1 MMKMIC
7 GNCRYY
13 TEGTI
18 YLNGS
23 MEHLCSCPASP
34 FLDDPV
40 VPDGGCYEFRDKQL
54 PKREKEN
61 EHESN
66 P

>member
-1 MMKMIC
+1 MKTPKSEKMIC
-7 GNCRYY
+7 ENCRYY

-23 MEHLCSCPASP
+23 MEHLCGCPASP

-40 VPDGGCYEFRDKQL
+40 VPDGGCYEF
-54 PKREKEN
+54 KEAD
-61 EHESN
+61 HGQD
-66 P
+66 

>member
-1 MMKMIC
+1 MKTPKPEKMIC

-23 MEHLCSCPASP
+23 MEHLRSCPASP

-40 VPDGGCYEFRDKQL
+40 VPDGGCYGF
-54 PKREKEN
+54 KEAD
-61 EHESN
+61 HGQD
-66 P
+66 

>member
-1 MMKMIC
+1 MRDRKISEMIC

-18 YLNGS
+18 YLDGS
-23 MEHLCSCPASP
+23 MEHLYSSPASP

-40 VPDGGCYEFRDKQL
+40 VPDGGCYEF
-54 PKREKEN
+54 KEAD
-61 EHESN
+61 HGQD
-66 P
+66 